1 MTEKLLIGILNFNPG
16 KQTIVGILTFL
27 SMKTSL
33 IITIS
38 VSSFNFSLNRVEH
51 LKCFITLGPGF
62 VICCF
67 SCFELQP
74 QLTELLQTAE
84 GLKEVGTV
92 SALKPYITYLG
103 VPTES
108 DSNQSL
114 LEVKYSC
121 DSHTNVVRKVR
132 D

>member
-1 MTEKLLIGILNFNPG
+1 MTEKLLIGILNFNPS

-27 SMKTSL
+27 SMKTSF

-92 SALKPYITYLG
+92 SALKPYEPPHGKT
-103 VPTES
+103 
-108 DSNQSL
+108 N
-114 LEVKYSC
+114 
-121 DSHTNVVRKVR
+121 NVVSEQVR
-132 D
+132 HKPTCTSTEKS